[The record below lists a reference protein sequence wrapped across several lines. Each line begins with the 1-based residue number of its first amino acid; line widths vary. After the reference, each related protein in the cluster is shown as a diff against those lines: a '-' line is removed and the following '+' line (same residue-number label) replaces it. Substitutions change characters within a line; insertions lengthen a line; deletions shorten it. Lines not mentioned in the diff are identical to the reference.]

1 MPTHEYER
9 LARTA
14 LLEVTP
20 DSTVGAFVDAV
31 DEGDDV
37 VSLRFANRMPGY
49 PGWRWTVSVAKIG
62 DDEPTVLEVELMP
75 GDGSLVAPEWVP
87 WSERL
92 AEYRAAQE
100 GEDGDGDDDDESDE
114 DERRRR
120 GRRGRRLRRPGRR
133 RGRRR
138 RVGRR
143 RLRHRRGRPE
153 RVGRRR
159 PRRRGRRRARR
170 RGGRRRR
177 RVGRGRHG
185 AGARRAAARTAATRA
200 ARPPRR
206 PGRRPRGRPS
216 RRERGRPGP
225 PPVLRRRASSAT
237 RPATDGRRGAS
248 WHRAS
253 RPCRTPVSATARPPR
268 TRWPW

>member
-100 GEDGDGDDDDESDE
+100 GEDGHGDDDESDE
-114 DERRRR
+114 DDDESDDDDEDADYDDEADDDESDDDDDFDTDEDDLSESDDDDLD
-120 GRRGRRLRRPGRR
+120 GVDVDELDDAADSDDESDEGDTE
-133 RGRRR
+133 
-138 RVGRR
+138 
-143 RLRHRRGRPE
+143 PE
-153 RVGRRR
+153 PVA
-159 PRRRGRRRARR
+159 PPRARR
-170 RGGRRRR
+170 RRAQ
-177 RVGRGRHG
+177 RV
-185 AGARRAAARTAATRA
+185 
-200 ARPPRR
+200 RPVDPDDDLEVDR
-206 PGRRPRGRPS
+206 
-216 RRERGRPGP
+216 
-225 PPVLRRRASSAT
+225 LDASEVD
-237 RPATDGRRGAS
+237 PDH
-248 WHRAS
+248 HRS
-253 RPCRTPVSATARPPR
+253 
-268 TRWPW
+268 